1 MFYFNYFLDDF
12 LLFSF
17 LSSWNYYFGMF
28 GFSAVRSPLNFLYSL
43 CYPMVFLVSFSSLYN
58 QPFCWIF
65 HFNHIYLVLKPP
77 FCIVLFFFPFGLIT
91 VSWVQCRMGKE
102 GWPFWTWVVAI
113 LPKMSPLSHLIFTS
127 LCNPLSPLSMCWPSD
142 LLLMYWR
149 GKSDRL

>member
-77 FCIVLFFFPFGLIT
+77 FCIVLFFFF
-91 VSWVQCRMGKE
+91 
-102 GWPFWTWVVAI
+102 
-113 LPKMSPLSHLIFTS
+113 PLV
-127 LCNPLSPLSMCWPSD
+127 
-142 LLLMYWR
+142 LLLYHGFNVEWAR
-149 GKSDRL
+149 KAGRSGHGWWPYCPRCPPYLTWYLHPCVIPSPPWVCADLVTCF